1 MAEIENM
8 LKRQGEKFNR
18 IEPPE
23 EMEERLRQALEHSPR
38 RKRAGITWLPKVAVL
53 IIALFIFSSQIDTLA
68 YYGKKLLGYDQ
79 VMSGTLREL
88 NELGSGQTIGKSYTF
103 KNGVSVTLDGIMLDD
118 NQMLVFYTI
127 KDPKGTVDELYLHHS
142 MSLKGLFK
150 EYQMYSG
157 QGNMNE
163 EKTEMKNM
171 LQFQTPLFFEKKLK
185 LSFSLEEDTQ
195 REIGEIP
202 FTLDWTKA
210 MGHTIKKSLNKVL
223 EVDGNKIRFDSIT
236 ASPTTTVIKGQI
248 QSIWELA
255 RDEMK
260 GERMRPNHIDLKL
273 IANGKEVPQ
282 QSSGMSTDMKGII
295 FHQEFDAL
303 PKDLKELQLQL
314 ASFAADHDVYEEVE
328 LNINDEEKSLEIL
341 GQKIVINEVF
351 HKNEDTFIKITTEE
365 SVVLTQVDLII
376 DNEKADLIE
385 TTSDQ
390 YEKKPDG
397 TILHTRILHF
407 PGSGSMLKL
416 NIQRITYEKNY
427 HKTIDIPLD

>member
-1 MAEIENM
+1 
-8 LKRQGEKFNR
+8 
-18 IEPPE
+18 
-23 EMEERLRQALEHSPR
+23 
-38 RKRAGITWLPKVAVL
+38 
-53 IIALFIFSSQIDTLA
+53 
-68 YYGKKLLGYDQ
+68 
-79 VMSGTLREL
+79 
-88 NELGSGQTIGKSYTF
+88 
-103 KNGVSVTLDGIMLDD
+103 
-118 NQMLVFYTI
+118 
-127 KDPKGTVDELYLHHS
+127 
-142 MSLKGLFK
+142 
-150 EYQMYSG
+150 
-157 QGNMNE
+157 
-163 EKTEMKNM
+163 
-171 LQFQTPLFFEKKLK
+171 
-185 LSFSLEEDTQ
+185 
-195 REIGEIP
+195 
-202 FTLDWTKA
+202 
-210 MGHTIKKSLNKVL
+210 
-223 EVDGNKIRFDSIT
+223 
-236 ASPTTTVIKGQI
+236 
-248 QSIWELA
+248 
-255 RDEMK
+255 
-260 GERMRPNHIDLKL
+260 L

>member
-1 MAEIENM
+1 MAKIENM

-23 EMEERLRQALEHSPR
+23 EMEERLRQALEHSSR
-38 RKRAGITWLPKVAVL
+38 RKRAGKMWFPKVAVL
-53 IIALFIFSSQIDTLA
+53 IIALFLFGSQIDTFA

-79 VMSGTLREL
+79 VMSGT
-88 NELGSGQTIGKSYTF
+88 
-103 KNGVSVTLDGIMLDD
+103 TLDGIMLDD
-118 NQMLVFYTI
+118 NQMLVFYTM

-150 EYQMYSG
+150 EYQMHSG

-171 LQFQTPLFFEKKLK
+171 FQFQTPLFFEKKLK
-185 LSFSLEEDTQ
+185 LAFSLGEGTQ

-210 MGHTIKKSLNKVL
+210 MGHTIKKPLNEIL

-273 IANGKEVPQ
+273 LANGKEVPE
-282 QSSGMSTDMKGII
+282 QSSGMSTDMKGIT

-314 ASFAADHDVYEEVE
+314 VSFTADHDVYEKIE
-328 LNINDEEKSLEIL
+328 LTTKNSEKSLEIL

-376 DNEKADLIE
+376 DNEKADLME
-385 TTSDQ
+385 TTSDE
-390 YEKKPDG
+390 YEKEPDG

-416 NIQRITYEKNY
+416 DIQRMTYEKNY
-427 HKTIDIPLD
+427 YKTIDIPLD